1 MSHPLT
7 PDLNGMNDEELLRKI
22 NDLMSRLRSPVSLR
36 NPQLSNQLNMM
47 YLDYQAEYN
56 RRMQVQS
63 EKFAQ
68 NNKKLADKIDIG

>member
-7 PDLNGMNDEELLRKI
+7 PDLNTMNDEELLKKI
-22 NDLMSRLRSPVSLR
+22 NELMTRLRSPVSMR

-47 YLDYQAEYN
+47 YMDYQAEYN
-56 RRMQVQS
+56 RRMQLQS

-68 NNKKLADKIDIG
+68 NNKKLSDKIDIG

>member
-7 PDLNGMNDEELLRKI
+7 PDLNSISDEELLKKI

-47 YLDYQAEYN
+47 YMDYQTEYN
-56 RRMQVQS
+56 RRMQIQS

>member
-1 MSHPLT
+1 MHPLT
-7 PDLNGMNDEELLRKI
+7 SDFSGMSDDDLLKKI
-22 NDLMSRLRSPVSLR
+22 NELMARMR
-36 NPQLSNQLNMM
+36 NPAATRNSQIFAQLNML
-47 YLDYQAEYN
+47 YQDHQAEYN

>member
-7 PDLNGMNDEELLRKI
+7 PDLNTMNDEELLKKI
-22 NDLMSRLRSPVSLR
+22 NELMTRLRNPVSMR

-47 YLDYQAEYN
+47 YMDYQAEYN
-56 RRMQVQS
+56 RRMQLQS